1 MNAQVRRSGLTEQAE
16 QLYRHILRTEPSAL
30 TVHADQ
36 LGWSMRAGE
45 RAVRALERMG
55 LVRLTPD
62 GVVRADDPRA
72 SVGRLLAT
80 EEALLDERRQE
91 LLALRESLESF
102 EFDYRR
108 GLQLSG
114 PRLPAWEQ
122 LGGTEAPSVV
132 EQLFR
137 TSEGPV
143 VQVVVQVAAGPGQDE
158 RVRRYWED
166 VAASGRTLRTIFP
179 MSVLVNPDFHAT
191 AARRAAAGE
200 QQRYLADDALRV
212 EFGVFGRAGVL
223 VADGHGAEADF
234 HVLRPPV
241 VVSAFL
247 DLFEELWRRAE
258 PLVTKEASAEDVRV
272 LELLAMGFKDE
283 AIARQM
289 GLGLRTVR
297 RRIAH
302 LMDEHG
308 VETRFQLGLA
318 VARRGLVG

>member
-1 MNAQVRRSGLTEQAE
+1 MNAQARRSNLSEKGE
-16 QLYRHILRTEPSAL
+16 QLYRHILRTEPDVLSA
-30 TVHADQ
+30 HAEQ
-36 LGWSMRAGE
+36 LGWTMRACE
-45 RAVRALERMG
+45 RAARGLEKMG
-55 LVRLTPD
+55 LVRVTPD
-62 GVVRADDPRA
+62 GMVRADDPRA

-80 EEALLDERRQE
+80 EEALLDDRRQE

-122 LGGTEAPSVV
+122 LGAADAPSVI

-143 VQVVVQVAAGPGQDE
+143 VQVVVQVASGPGQAE
-158 RVRRYWED
+158 RIRRYWQD

-179 MSVLVNPDFHAT
+179 MSVLVHPEWHAF
-191 AARRAAAGE
+191 ASRRAGAGE

-223 VADGHGAEADF
+223 VADGQGPEADF

-241 VVSAFL
+241 VVSAFV

-258 PLVTKEASAEDVRV
+258 PLVTKEASEEDVRV
-272 LELLAMGFKDE
+272 LELLSMGFKDE

-308 VETRFQLGLA
+308 VETRFQLGQA

>member
-1 MNAQVRRSGLTEQAE
+1 MNAQARPSGLTDQAE
-16 QLYRHILRTEPSAL
+16 QLYRHVLRSEPSELA
-30 TVHADQ
+30 VHADQ
-36 LGWSMRAGE
+36 LGWTLRACE
-45 RAVRALERMG
+45 RAVKSLEKKALVRRTPDG
-55 LVRLTPD
+55 LVR
-62 GVVRADDPRA
+62 AEDPRA
-72 SVGRLLAT
+72 SVGRLLAA

-114 PRLPAWEQ
+114 PRLPPWEQ
-122 LGGTEAPSVV
+122 VGASEAPPVV
-132 EQLFR
+132 EQLYR

-143 VQVVVQVAAGPGQDE
+143 VQVVVQVGSGPGQAE
-158 RVRRYWED
+158 RIQRHWED
-166 VAASGRTLRTIFP
+166 VAASGRALRTIFP
-179 MSVLVNPDFHAT
+179 MSVLVQPEWQAF

-223 VADGHGAEADF
+223 IAEGQAPEADF
-234 HVLRPPV
+234 LVLRPPV

-258 PLVTKEASAEDVRV
+258 PLLTKDASQEDVKV
-272 LELLAMGFKDE
+272 LELLSMGFKDE

-297 RRIAH
+297 RRVAH